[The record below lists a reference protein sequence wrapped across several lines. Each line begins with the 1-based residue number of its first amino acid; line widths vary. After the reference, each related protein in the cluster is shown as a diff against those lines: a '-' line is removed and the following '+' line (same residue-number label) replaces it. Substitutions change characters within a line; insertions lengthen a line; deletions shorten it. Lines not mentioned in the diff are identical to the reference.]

1 MYCLP
6 YIDDCLVLA
15 TLNKK
20 LNLGKVLDH
29 HFTLLK
35 VLLWMGNQTTNS

>member
-1 MYCLP
+1 MCVIP

-15 TLNKK
+15 NLNKK

-29 HFTLLK
+29 HFTLSK